1 MNCFA
6 RRRFFSDRPRRW
18 RSRFDGFLQWR
29 TRHRIILTIE
39 LKCDIIRAAM
49 TKIHFLPLVLG
60 LLFVQTGWADEA
72 PEPFDH
78 VLDYGSRLEFYRLSG
93 FGPPGSDCHVCRTP
107 QHVNCDQTCY
117 EEMPSLTLICSRDT
131 KAVSIGPFDRAERI
145 KLLDELFKTD
155 AIEISTPLGYEPLEA
170 RRVVSV
176 LGDNSP
182 DSSIDI
188 EDLDGLKNALTRAS
202 GANENFFVKIGTE
215 AYKIPLTVKIQE
227 SLYRFLKQ
235 CPD

>member
-1 MNCFA
+1 
-6 RRRFFSDRPRRW
+6 
-18 RSRFDGFLQWR
+18 
-29 TRHRIILTIE
+29 
-39 LKCDIIRAAM
+39 
-49 TKIHFLPLVLG
+49 
-60 LLFVQTGWADEA
+60 
-72 PEPFDH
+72 
-78 VLDYGSRLEFYRLSG
+78 
-93 FGPPGSDCHVCRTP
+93 
-107 QHVNCDQTCY
+107 
-117 EEMPSLTLICSRDT
+117 MPSLTLICSRDT

-176 LGDNSP
+176 LGDDSP

-188 EDLDGLKNALTRAS
+188 KDLDGLKNALTRAS

-215 AYKIPLTVKIQE
+215 VYKIPLTVKIQE